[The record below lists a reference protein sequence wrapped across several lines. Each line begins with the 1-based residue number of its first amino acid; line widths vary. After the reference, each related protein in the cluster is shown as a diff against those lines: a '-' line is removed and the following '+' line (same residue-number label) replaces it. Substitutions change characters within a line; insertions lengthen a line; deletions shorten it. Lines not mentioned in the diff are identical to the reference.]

1 MRSTTERRQAILLCL
16 CERRYETMENLM
28 FEFQVSRSTIR
39 RDIQVLSVCFPL
51 ITSKGTGGGVR
62 VMDGYKLGKTYLS
75 DKQVSLLEKLA
86 LTLEG
91 EDLLTINQILL
102 TFRKPIPN

>member
-1 MRSTTERRQAILLCL
+1 
-16 CERRYETMENLM
+16 
-28 FEFQVSRSTIR
+28 
-39 RDIQVLSVCFPL
+39 
-51 ITSKGTGGGVR
+51 
-62 VMDGYKLGKTYLS
+62 MDGYKLGKTYLS

-102 TFRKPIPN
+102 TFRNPVPN